1 MAAREFIYLDTA
13 PINEALLHPDKTL
26 TEALDYRRQLNL
38 AINCYQAEN
47 ALSKQQEHM
56 TKLVKGKNVTT
67 SILNIAIE
75 SYLSLLIQMTTIA
88 SLDLNELSPH
98 YQRRK
103 LLVENQF
110 ISPNSEYLER
120 MLFASTRTWG
130 TSYGSLG
137 YFLHLQE
144 NSRHYLHPS
153 QIIHSSVLS
162 LINQSKSADFLRNFP
177 SNFERLISQEDAFTD
192 IQIYQ
197 LAAQLLKEIPD
208 VRESIEQLDFY
219 EEWLPKVIS
228 WYLKASREGS
238 VRQVPEQGTP
248 DGDAYTLLA
257 KIAQAC
263 LMAGLDE
270 TSFNSLS
277 YMFVHQSI
285 PPVFFS
291 LMDDLLLLRKKAALG
306 DIEDTEMKELITGFI
321 KAITINTKV
330 GLLRSTSQ
338 SILENVAAPGGYNLL
353 LVSLAATLLNR
364 AFILTHPSKT
374 IYSNYIISPLK
385 NSFPELM
392 QFLGRVY
399 RLLYLAGYCLK
410 KTNLD
415 HLQLT
420 GVNLITLSLI
430 EDNTPLR
437 ITDLSL

>member
-13 PINEALLHPDKTL
+13 PINEALLRPDKTL

-47 ALSKQQEHM
+47 ALSKQQEYM
-56 TKLVKGKNVTT
+56 NNLVKGKNVTT

-75 SYLSLLIQMTTIA
+75 SYLSLLIQASTIV
-88 SLDLNELSPH
+88 SLDLGELSPH

-103 LLVENQF
+103 LLVGNQF
-110 ISPNSEYLER
+110 LSPNSEYLEK

-137 YFLHLQE
+137 YFLHLAE

-153 QIIHSSVLS
+153 QIAHFSVLS
-162 LINQSKSADFLRNFP
+162 LINESKSADFLGSFP
-177 SNFERLISQEDAFTD
+177 SDFERLISQDDAFTD

-197 LAAQLLKEIPD
+197 LASQLLKKIPE
-208 VRESIEQLDFY
+208 VRESISQLDFY
-219 EEWLPKVIS
+219 EGWLPKVIS
-228 WYLKASREGS
+228 WHLKASREGT
-238 VRQVPEQGTP
+238 VRQVPVKGTP
-248 DGDAYTLLA
+248 DSEAYSLLT
-257 KIAQAC
+257 KVAQTC

-270 TSFNSLS
+270 TSFSSLS

-291 LMDDLLLLRKKAALG
+291 LMDDLLLLRKKASLG
-306 DIEDTEMKELITGFI
+306 DIEDVEMRELITAFV
-321 KAITINTKV
+321 KTITLNTKV

-338 SILENVAAPGGYNLL
+338 SILESVAAPGGYNLL
-353 LVSLAATLLNR
+353 LVSLATTLLNR

-430 EDNTPLR
+430 KDNTPLR